1 MYLLRITNR
10 MMSNNFLNDMMINLD
25 NLQTISGQLTSGKE
39 IRRPSDDPF
48 KVARAM
54 QLHTDINTNKQYNEN
69 IKDTINFLDETDTA
83 LNQLG
88 NQFQR
93 VRELLV
99 SAGGVYGTDERKK
112 VKDEINEI
120 IGQVSQTLNSNFD
133 GKYIFGGTR
142 ATTKPTNTI
151 TGPATTKI
159 ENKASADGNPPVE
172 ASVNGKYSGAEN
184 IDYEVEVS
192 EGKVTFT
199 ASNGKIITGGATEK
213 SWDLENGLTFKAD
226 KDLVNGTGYKF
237 TAIAEGNTKL
247 IFNSRKGE
255 ELSDLPPIE
264 CKIPT
269 DVTKWNGKEIT
280 FNVNGNNPD
289 VVVEMKDLNTPEDII
304 NKINSD
310 ENLKGKVF
318 AVEVKHGKES
328 SIQIYSLDENKVF
341 IKDTGIDELK
351 TNKFMGNY
359 EMQIMGEDLITEISQ
374 GVTVDYNT
382 TAAEII
388 KFNDSKGNPRDLKD
402 ILEKI
407 VRDLDNPNRTNDIT
421 NEDLEAIDAVMDN
434 ILKLRSKVGAKQN
447 RMDSAESK
455 NSSEN
460 FDMTDILSKTED
472 INITEKVMQF
482 AVAQTVYIA
491 ALQTSA
497 KIIQPTLMDY
507 LR

>member
-1 MYLLRITNR
+1 

-318 AVEVKHGKES
+318 PVEVKHGKES

>member
-1 MYLLRITNR
+1 
-10 MMSNNFLNDMMINLD
+10 MSNNFLNDMMTNLD

-88 NQFQR
+88 NQFHR
-93 VRELLV
+93 VRELLI
-99 SAGGVYGTDERKK
+99 SAGGVAYGTDERKK

-142 ATTKPTNTI
+142 ATTKPTRVI
-151 TGPATTKI
+151 TGPATTDVELTLPKSPSGGILTDIPGDGKI
-159 ENKASADGNPPVE
+159 I
-172 ASVNGKYSGAEN
+172 GKYSGNENVDYSVKVDGGVAKFSANGKEMVPQPTPTGNTWDLGNGLTFEIKGNLVDGSEYKFTALAEGN
-184 IDYEVEVS
+184 SKLVYNSRSGNELKEVS
-192 EGKVTFT
+192 TIQGKFSNIAAWEGKNLTFNVDGKDIKVDMT
-199 ASNGKIITGGATEK
+199 GVKTLEDVIGNINSNSNGKIQAQKIK
-213 SWDLENGLTFKAD
+213 MNGED
-226 KDLVNGTGYKF
+226 YIEIS
-237 TAIAEGNTKL
+237 AI
-247 IFNSRKGE
+247 
-255 ELSDLPPIE
+255 
-264 CKIPT
+264 
-269 DVTKWNGKEIT
+269 
-280 FNVNGNNPD
+280 
-289 VVVEMKDLNTPEDII
+289 
-304 NKINSD
+304 
-310 ENLKGKVF
+310 
-318 AVEVKHGKES
+318 
-328 SIQIYSLDENKVF
+328 DENKAF
-341 IKDTGIDELK
+341 IKETDISDLATQK
-351 TNKFMGNY
+351 NKLIGST
-359 EMQIMGEDLITEISQ
+359 QIENMGEKLVTEISQ
-374 GVTVDYNT
+374 GVTIEYNT
-382 TAAEII
+382 TAVDII
-388 KFNDSKGNPRDLKD
+388 KFKDEKGNPRDLKD

-407 VRDLDNPNRTNDIT
+407 VRDLDSPDGTKDIT
-421 NEDLEAIDAVMDN
+421 NADLEAVDAVMNN
-434 ILKLRSKVGAKQN
+434 ILKIRSKVGAKQN

>member
-1 MYLLRITNR
+1 

-184 IDYEVEVS
+184 IDYEVEVDTTGAVKFIANNK
-192 EGKVTFT
+192 EVVPNLIKD
-199 ASNGKIITGGATEK
+199 ASGNDIPGN
-213 SWDLENGLTFKAD
+213 WDLGNGLTFKMD
-226 KDLVNGTGYKF
+226 GTQVNGTGYKF

-269 DVTKWNGKEIT
+269 DVTKWDGKEIT
-280 FNVNGNNPD
+280 FNVNGNDPD
-289 VVVEMKDLNTPEDII
+289 VVVKMESPKTPEDII
-304 NKINSD
+304 NKINSNG
-310 ENLKGKVF
+310 NLKGKVF

>member
-1 MYLLRITNR
+1 MRITNR

>member
-1 MYLLRITNR
+1 